1 MTPSRL
7 GAPGEGTS
15 GTRPGSIPSP
25 GSARHQPWS
34 RCNALPRP
42 PGCPRAGTALAASP
56 LARHDGTGPAGP
68 ALCAP
73 CPARPGPARPARG
86 QRPQGRA
93 GPDRLRRSQR
103 GSPGPAPPL
112 PARLPR
118 HGSAPLGPGRLPRS
132 RPGADRRLL
141 AAHLDFFSTQG
152 SSAATWLG
160 ESQVLKCF
168 SRNIVHRMV
177 TFSHQ
182 VSIFFIKPVVD
193 KFNFTKNSNISYV
206 KNSDL

>member
-15 GTRPGSIPSP
+15 GTRPGSIPGP

-73 CPARPGPARPARG
+73 CPARPGPPRTGAAP
-86 QRPQGRA
+86 A
-93 GPDRLRRSQR
+93 GPGGA
-103 GSPGPAPPL
+103 GSAAPL

-118 HGSAPLGPGRLPRS
+118 PSSPAPGTVSPAQLPRS
-132 RPGADRRLL
+132 RRGSPGTARLPRL
-141 AAHLDFFSTQG
+141 PSARHG
-152 SSAATWLG
+152 SPAPDPELTDGFLQHTW
-160 ESQVLKCF
+160 
-168 SRNIVHRMV
+168 
-177 TFSHQ
+177 
-182 VSIFFIKPVVD
+182 
-193 KFNFTKNSNISYV
+193 ISFPCMALQKQPGLEKV
-206 KNSDL
+206 MF